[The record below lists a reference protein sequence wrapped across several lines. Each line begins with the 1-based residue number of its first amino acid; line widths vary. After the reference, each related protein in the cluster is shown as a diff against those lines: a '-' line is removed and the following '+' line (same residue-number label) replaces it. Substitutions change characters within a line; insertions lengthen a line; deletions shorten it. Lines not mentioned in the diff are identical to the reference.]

1 MMKLGQAWL
10 LSDVSTRFLQD
21 PRALDHQEPSSS
33 KQVHVTAFVNTL
45 ATKEPGPGLGLYTV
59 PPGTAVFSRRP
70 ALSHPR
76 LLGSLR
82 TLRHM
87 SFSHPRNGINASNAA
102 CALARS
108 DAGFSWAGPTHWVSP
123 ALDPLVEPWFSV
135 ICQPLNSLFLNLV
148 HDGVSSADCYR

>member
-1 MMKLGQAWL
+1 MKLGQAWL

-33 KQVHVTAFVNTL
+33 KQVHVTASLQVAFAFVRTALSGFVNAL

-87 SFSHPRNGINASNAA
+87 SFSHPRNGINASNAV

-123 ALDPLVEPWFSV
+123 ALDPWSSHGLV
-135 ICQPLNSLFLNLV
+135 
-148 HDGVSSADCYR
+148 